1 MLDKHFLTG
10 FSKIQGHF
18 LFVQNEKKIWFI
30 KVFSWLKYLKWIIK
44 SQLFQYFQLKA
55 TGRRTR
61 KIFIVRSIKQSIANI
76 KTQSPRGALWKLLQI
91 SQENTFIGAFFQKCW
106 RPRSATLLK
115 KRFRHKCFSTN
126 FVKKNLRASFSIEH
140 LQWLLLFSKHI
151 CFKQTR
157 MHQLNKIFYYYGK
170 DLQNY
175 ARLFELFLTQ
185 RMDQFHFKYL
195 WKEQN
200 KIMSS
205 NEIRN

>member
-126 FVKKNLRASFSIEH
+126 FVKKKFKSIFFYWTPPVAASVQQTYLFQANKNAPAEQNI
-140 LQWLLLFSKHI
+140 LLLWQRFAKLCKAVWAVSHAKDGPI
-151 CFKQTR
+151 SFQIFMKRAKQN
-157 MHQLNKIFYYYGK
+157 H
-170 DLQNY
+170 
-175 ARLFELFLTQ
+175 EL
-185 RMDQFHFKYL
+185 K
-195 WKEQN
+195 WN
-200 KIMSS
+200 S
-205 NEIRN
+205 

>member
-1 MLDKHFLTG
+1 M
-10 FSKIQGHF
+10 
-18 LFVQNEKKIWFI
+18 
-30 KVFSWLKYLKWIIK
+30 
-44 SQLFQYFQLKA
+44 LKA
-55 TGRRTR
+55 SVCN
-61 KIFIVRSIKQSIANI
+61 FIEKEIP
-76 KTQSPRGALWKLLQI
+76 TQV
-91 SQENTFIGAFFQKCW
+91 FFYEFC
-106 RPRSATLLK
+106 
-115 KRFRHKCFSTN
+115 
-126 FVKKNLRASFSIEH
+126 KKNLRASFSIEH

-175 ARLFELFLTQ
+175 ARLFELLLTQ